1 MRVLR
6 VLSVLCLAVLFH
18 PATGNARQQA
28 TGTVQGVVLDQSGA
42 VVPGAE
48 LTLRNVATNVAATQP
63 SND

>member
-28 TGTVQGVVLDQSGA
+28 TGTVQGVVLDQSGPSC
-42 VVPGAE
+42 PG
-48 LTLRNVATNVAATQP
+48 R
-63 SND
+63 S